1 MTVQDIADRL
11 GLKPEEI
18 GLISINGVQSELEDV
33 MPPDGRLCF
42 FPPISG
48 GSSAGCQ
55 LRIDLIFSVMEECY
69 ELLASREPQ

>member
-1 MTVQDIADRL
+1 VDLEIFGQLLPGAPRRQSLTLESPMTVQDIADRL
-11 GLKPEEI
+11 GLKSDEI

-48 GSSAGCQ
+48 G
-55 LRIDLIFSVMEECY
+55 
-69 ELLASREPQ
+69 

>member
-1 MTVQDIADRL
+1 LQVDIELFGQLLPGVPRRQSLSMEGPMTVQEFADRL

-33 MPPDGRLCF
+33 VPPGGRLCF

-48 GSSAGCQ
+48 G
-55 LRIDLIFSVMEECY
+55 
-69 ELLASREPQ
+69 